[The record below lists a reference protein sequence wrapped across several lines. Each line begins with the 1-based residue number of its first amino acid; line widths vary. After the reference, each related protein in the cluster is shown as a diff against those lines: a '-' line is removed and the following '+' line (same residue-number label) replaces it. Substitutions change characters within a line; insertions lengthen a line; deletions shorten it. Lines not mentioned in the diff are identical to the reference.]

1 MKIGLTH
8 EGKWTMHQMKS
19 ITLLVTVGLA
29 LGLLACNIPALAPT
43 VAPAAGPTAAPTPT
57 SGEPQP
63 TLAPA
68 KSANE
73 LESQVESVYAQHS
86 TSVVN
91 ITSRVITYDF
101 FMQAIPQEGSGS
113 GFIYD
118 REGHIVTNYH
128 VVENAES
135 VSVALSGGDVYEAT
149 IVGIDPSNDLAALKI
164 EAENLPD
171 PIPFGNSDQLQVGQF
186 VVAIG
191 NPFGLERTLTL
202 GVISSLGRVIQS
214 PDGRF
219 IGEAI
224 QTDAPINPGNS
235 GGPLLDLYGQVIGVN
250 SQIISPSRA
259 SAGIGFAVS
268 SNTVA
273 RVVPELISQGKYP
286 HPGLG
291 IQVLAL
297 SPDILR
303 LLERAG
309 VELATETGLLVTEVV
324 PGGPADSAEIRSGN
338 KAVEILNTRIPVGGD
353 IITAVNGEP
362 VTTFQELTVYL
373 ETKTRV
379 GDTIELTLVRDGQQ
393 VSVEATLAER
403 PQ

>member
-1 MKIGLTH
+1 MN
-8 EGKWTMHQMKS
+8 KS
-19 ITLLVTVGLA
+19 RRITFMAAVGLSLA
-29 LGLLACNIPALAPT
+29 LLSCGLPTLMPT
-43 VAPAAGPTAAPTPT
+43 VTPTPT
-57 SGEPQP
+57 ATAPQP
-63 TLAPA
+63 TSVPA
-68 KSANE
+68 RPANE
-73 LESQVESVYAQHS
+73 LESQVEAVYAQHG

-118 REGHIVTNYH
+118 TEGHIVTNYH

-149 IVGIDPSNDLAALKI
+149 IVGADPSNDLAALKI

-171 PIPFGNSDQLQVGQF
+171 PIPLGDSSQLQVGQF

-235 GGPLLDLYGQVIGVN
+235 GGPLLDLNGQVIGVN

-259 SAGIGFAVS
+259 SAGIGFAIS

-273 RVVPELISQGKYP
+273 RVMPELIAKGKYP

-291 IQVLAL
+291 VQLLAL
-297 SPDILR
+297 SPDIVR
-303 LLERAG
+303 LFGKAG
-309 VELATETGLLVTEVV
+309 VELSTETGLLITEVV
-324 PGGPADSAEIRSGN
+324 PGGPADSAGVRGGDKALRIRN
-338 KAVEILNTRIPVGGD
+338 MHMPVGGD

-379 GDTIELTLVRDGQQ
+379 GDTVELTLIRDGQQ
-393 VSVEATLAER
+393 VSVDVTLAER